1 MTMTLA
7 LLLALQQHQHHDA
20 HPQPEATQEVAV
32 DHSQMD
38 HSDHQDMDHDDVDH
52 SQMDHSQMDHGDT
65 DHAQMDHGE
74 DPEVDH
80 STMDHSEMDHGEE
93 QAVDHSTMDHSA
105 MDHSQVDHGNE
116 QAVDHSTMD
125 HATMDHSAHQQSDI
139 PVLPPPP
146 EAGSGPAR
154 AADAIWG
161 AEAMARSRADLKE
174 DHGGQEVLWF
184 QADRA
189 EIRFADEG
197 EAYLWDVQGYYGGD
211 IDKFWVES
219 EGEGDFGGELED
231 ASIEG
236 LWAHAIGPFWDLQTG
251 IRQDLTGPKRTYA
264 TIGVQGLAPYL
275 FEIDAAAY
283 LSNEGDLTA
292 EIEAELDQLITN
304 RLILQPRAE
313 LVLAAQDVPELG
325 IAAGVSKAEIGV
337 RLRYE
342 FAREFA
348 PYVGI
353 EQEWSFLGETEARTN
368 FVAGVKFWF

>member
-1 MTMTLA
+1 MSMTLA
-7 LLLALQQHQHHDA
+7 LLLALQQHQDHSA
-20 HPQPEATQEVAV
+20 HQQPEPKSEEAV

-38 HSDHQDMDHDDVDH
+38 HGDMDHSTMDHGTMNHGEPEPVDHSQMDHGDHQEMDHSAKDHSQMGHGKHQETDHSTMDHSTMDHGEMDH
-52 SQMDHSQMDHGDT
+52 SQMDHSQMG
-65 DHAQMDHGE
+65 HGE
-74 DPEVDH
+74 
-80 STMDHSEMDHGEE
+80 
-93 QAVDHSTMDHSA
+93 
-105 MDHSQVDHGNE
+105 
-116 QAVDHSTMD
+116 
-125 HATMDHSAHQQSDI
+125 HQQPDI
-139 PVLPPPP
+139 PTLPPPP

-161 AEAMARSRADLKE
+161 AEAMAKSRADLKE
-174 DHGGQEVLWF
+174 QHGGQEILWF

-189 EIRFADEG
+189 EIRVSDEG
-197 EAYLWDVQGYYGGD
+197 EAYLWDAQGYYGGD

-219 EGEGDFGGELED
+219 EGEGDFGGKLED

-251 IRQDLTGPKRTYA
+251 IRQDLTGEKRTYA

-283 LSNEGDLTA
+283 ISNEGDLTA
-292 EIEAELDQLITN
+292 EIEAELDQLVTN

-325 IAAGVSKAEIGV
+325 IAAGLSKAEIGV

-342 FAREFA
+342 ITREFA
-348 PYVGI
+348 PYIGV
-353 EQEWSFLGETEARTN
+353 EQEWEFLGEIESATN
-368 FVAGVKFWF
+368 VVAGIKFWF

>member
-1 MTMTLA
+1 MNLTLA
-7 LLLALQQHQHHDA
+7 LLLALQQHQGHAA
-20 HPQPEATQEVAV
+20 HAQPEPVEEEAV
-32 DHSQMD
+32 DHSE
-38 HSDHQDMDHDDVDH
+38 
-52 SQMDHSQMDHGDT
+52 
-65 DHAQMDHGE
+65 MDHGE
-74 DPEVDH
+74 DHQQMDHGQMNHDQMIHGDPEEVDH
-80 STMDHSEMDHGEE
+80 STMDHGDHQE
-93 QAVDHSTMDHSA
+93 
-105 MDHSQVDHGNE
+105 MDHSQ
-116 QAVDHSTMD
+116 
-125 HATMDHSAHQQSDI
+125 MDHSAHQQHDI
-139 PVLPPPP
+139 PIAPPPHG
-146 EAGSGPAR
+146 AGSGPAR
-154 AADAIWG
+154 AADEIWG
-161 AEAMARSRADLKE
+161 AEAMAKSRADLKE
-174 DHGGQEVLWF
+174 QHGGQEILWF

-189 EIRFADEG
+189 EIRIANEG

-219 EGEGDFGGELED
+219 EGEGEFGGELED

-251 IRQDLTGPKRTYA
+251 IRQDLTGERRTYA

-292 EIEAELDQLITN
+292 EIEAEVDQLITN

-313 LVLAAQDVPELG
+313 IVLAAQDVPELG
-325 IAAGVSKAEIGV
+325 IAAGLAKAEIGV

-342 FAREFA
+342 IAREFA

-353 EQEWSFLGETEARTN
+353 EQEWAFLGDTQSRTN

>member
-1 MTMTLA
+1 MNLTLA
-7 LLLALQQHQHHDA
+7 LLLALQQHQGHAA
-20 HPQPEATQEVAV
+20 HPQPEPTLEEAV

-38 HSDHQDMDHDDVDH
+38 HGDHQDMDHDD
-52 SQMDHSQMDHGDT
+52 MDHSQMDHG
-65 DHAQMDHGE
+65 E
-74 DPEVDH
+74 DLEIDH
-80 STMDHSEMDHGEE
+80 STMDHSTM
-93 QAVDHSTMDHSA
+93 DHSTMDHST
-105 MDHSQVDHGNE
+105 M
-116 QAVDHSTMD
+116 DHSTMD
-125 HATMDHSAHQQSDI
+125 HGAHDQSEI
-139 PVLPPPP
+139 PILPPPP

-174 DHGGQEVLWF
+174 DHGGQKVLWF

-189 EIRFADEG
+189 EIRLADEG

-236 LWAHAIGPFWDLQTG
+236 LWAHAIAPFWDLQTG
-251 IRQDLTGPKRTYA
+251 IRQDLTGPNRTYA

-342 FAREFA
+342 ITREFA
-348 PYVGI
+348 PYIGF
-353 EQEWSFLGETEARTN
+353 EQEWSFLGETDARTN
-368 FVAGVKFWF
+368 VVAGVKFWF